1 MLNDNPVI
9 AFLGRR
15 GRGAVVEALRRN
27 ATRALSVRE
36 LARLADVAPMAAS
49 RAVAEL
55 EGLRAVAVE
64 RDGKALRV
72 RFQPG
77 SVVGGFLARLEV
89 PDLPAYIPNRNLTP
103 R

>member
-1 MLNDNPVI
+1 MLNDNPLI

-27 ATRALSVRE
+27 PTRALSVRE
-36 LARLADVAPMAAS
+36 LARLADVAPMVAS

-55 EGLRAVAVE
+55 RSFGAVLVQ

-72 RFQPG
+72 RFQPA
-77 SVVGGFLARLEV
+77 SVVGAFLARLEV
-89 PDLPAYIPNRNLTP
+89 PDLR
-103 R
+103 